1 MSSAKLTILQGLGD
15 IRGSIYDFA
24 NAGDILDKHV
34 HGDIDNH
41 ITIVA
46 CGRIL
51 AYSHDWEQEVPA
63 GKIIDFKVGQ
73 PHEIKALEDN
83 TRIVNIIKKYTPP
96 ESPATPSLLL
106 DTVEV

>member
-1 MSSAKLTILQGLGD
+1 MSSAKLTNLEGLGD
-15 IRGSIYDFA
+15 IRGVIYDFEK
-24 NAGDILDKHV
+24 AGDILEKHV

-51 AYSHDWEQEVPA
+51 AYSHDWETEVPA
-63 GKIIDFKVGQ
+63 GKIIDFKVGE

-83 TRIVNIIKKYTPP
+83 TRIVNILKQYIPPMPTDSPELVVEQIKI
-96 ESPATPSLLL
+96 
-106 DTVEV
+106 